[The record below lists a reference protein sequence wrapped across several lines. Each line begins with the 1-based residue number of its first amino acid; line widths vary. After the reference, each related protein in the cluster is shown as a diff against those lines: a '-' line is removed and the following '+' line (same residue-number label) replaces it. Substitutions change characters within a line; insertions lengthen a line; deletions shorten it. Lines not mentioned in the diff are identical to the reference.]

1 MTEEFSRREMKVAN
15 ERKNKP
21 MHDGRKDIGKNNIQE
36 PLFYK
41 RRNTDQK
48 IKPKE
53 ELKDENFD
61 YYQSVYNNQRRIM
74 LGRKESVEEDVA
86 FVDEFMKQ
94 EEEERI
100 HKERKIADD
109 TTRGIVQARDELAD
123 LEALLTEELYA
134 PIPPPTP
141 AKDKTV
147 KEHTNNKKIRRKRS
161 SDHQKLNEGEAHK
174 ENTRSNNVDVSKAHV
189 DTVNSE
195 DGLATLVGKVRNSKV
210 NEEMRAIIA
219 AARDSNKAELEA
231 EKMESA
237 RIHELLQ
244 NARNQ
249 AKGNRP
255 ERRLSVPSEPSVD
268 NSHFGT
274 DHK

>member
-1 MTEEFSRREMKVAN
+1 MREERTLAKISPTNHCSTKGEISRRKI
-15 ERKNKP
+15 KNKA
-21 MHDGRKDIGKNNIQE
+21 
-36 PLFYK
+36 
-41 RRNTDQK
+41 
-48 IKPKE
+48 

-61 YYQSVYNNQRRIM
+61 YYQSVYNQRRFL
-74 LGRKESVEEDVA
+74 LGRKESLEEDVA

-100 HKERKIADD
+100 HKEKEIAEN
-109 TTRGIVQARDELAD
+109 TTRNIAQAKGELAD
-123 LEALLTEELYA
+123 LEAMLTEELYA

-147 KEHTNNKKIRRKRS
+147 KEHNNNRKIRRKRS
-161 SDHQKLNEGEAHK
+161 SDHQKLNEEVHN
-174 ENTRSNNVDVSKAHV
+174 ESTRNNNVEVSKDQV
-189 DTVNSE
+189 NTVNSE

-237 RIHELLQ
+237 RIHELLE
-244 NARNQ
+244 NARNK

-268 NSHFGT
+268 NSHFGA

>member
-1 MTEEFSRREMKVAN
+1 MKVVN

-21 MHDGRKDIGKNNIQE
+21 MHEGRKDIGKNSIQE

-41 RRNTDQK
+41 RRSIDQK
-48 IKPKE
+48 TKPKE
-53 ELKDENFD
+53 EMKDEYFD

-86 FVDEFMKQ
+86 LVDEFMKQ

-100 HKERKIADD
+100 HKERKIAED

-123 LEALLTEELYA
+123 LEALLTEQLYA

-141 AKDKTV
+141 AKDKTG

-161 SDHQKLNEGEAHK
+161 SDHQKLNEEAHK
-174 ENTRSNNVDVSKAHV
+174 ENTRNNNVEASKAHV

-237 RIHELLQ
+237 RIHELLE

-268 NSHFGT
+268 NSHFGA